1 MHLFF
6 AFSTYSK
13 AKRQLGKKSIINL
26 QTAFANSASQAPFFL
41 PFPQNPY
48 TTSLP
53 PLNNTGICPSTPTF
67 IINNIHSHPACPHYC
82 HKKNNLPTNSNNP
95 AICFYKVGPEKHQV
109 AGFFLRQTNLIT
121 YLYEK
126 GWKRLP

>member
-48 TTSLP
+48 TTSLS

-82 HKKNNLPTNSNNP
+82 HKKKQPTEKFKQPGNLFLQSRTR
-95 AICFYKVGPEKHQV
+95 KHQV